1 MGTAK
6 QDGVRKNRDRTHA
19 IKIFDKILLLG
30 VLCDPALY
38 ADRNPA
44 FPRPVRFSGSHRS
57 SSRYQIPWAFSCF
70 ARAGMCEYL

>member
-1 MGTAK
+1 MDQISDK
-6 QDGVRKNRDRTHA
+6 KNLESNWVEE
-19 IKIFDKILLLG
+19 ILSLIHIC

>member
-30 VLCDPALY
+30 VLCDPALC

-44 FPRPVRFSGSHRS
+44 FPHPVLLNGSES
-57 SSRYQIPWAFSCF
+57 A
-70 ARAGMCEYL
+70 L